1 MNVNNLY
8 SVIYKTIFLVIAMLI
23 ALLVIGDFT
32 ALNVFSTMAGTYVAI
47 LIQFA
52 ITKKPALEDDDV
64 DVVDEFTSESLA
76 LFDHNATM
84 LTYVLVKNMLRNN
97 HDELV
102 KIGLAVKVNEIFDS
116 LYDAVNTSIE
126 EVTEDEYMDIM
137 ERASMAKQSFAKIL
151 VASKDI
157 SFSTLIECNPEVLG
171 SMPVDVVEAISK
183 KAQRNISLVCM
194 DREETIQTV
203 IQEYIKEN
211 QAEMDKAENASK

>member
-1 MNVNNLY
+1 MNVNKLY
-8 SVIYKTIFLVIAMLI
+8 SAVYKTIFLVIAALI
-23 ALLVIGDFT
+23 ALLVIGEFT
-32 ALNVFSTMAGTYVAI
+32 AFNVFSTMAGAYVAI

-52 ITKKPALEDDDV
+52 ITKKPALDDDDV

-102 KIGLAVKVNEIFDS
+102 KIWLAVKVNEIFDA

-126 EVTEDEYMDIM
+126 EVTEDEYMEIM
-137 ERASMAKQSFAKIL
+137 ERASIAKQSFAKIL

-157 SFSTLIECNPEVLG
+157 SFSTLIECNQEVLG